1 MKQVNVVG
9 ANISQEEYH
18 DAVLIFLN
26 LESVSSSDLTKRER
40 KLYRD
45 AEKIIKNY
53 TLEKTK

>member
-26 LESVSSSDLTKRER
+26 LESVSNSNLTKRER

>member
-26 LESVSSSDLTKRER
+26 LESVSNSDLTKRER